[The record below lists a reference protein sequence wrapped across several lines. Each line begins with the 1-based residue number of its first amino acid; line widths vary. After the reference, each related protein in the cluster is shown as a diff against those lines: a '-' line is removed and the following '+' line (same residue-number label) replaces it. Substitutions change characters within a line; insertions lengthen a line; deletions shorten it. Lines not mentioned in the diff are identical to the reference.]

1 MNEDPSG
8 TPAAALSK
16 AQNTLEETRVKEHPH
31 CVLCSQDNP
40 IGLALDFH
48 VIRPGVVR
56 AVFPCA
62 QHLQSYPGILH
73 GGIISAFMDTAMA
86 NCLFSLGEV
95 AVTAEMTV
103 RYLKPTRLDIQ
114 AEIIGEMQKSMWP
127 FFYVKAELRQEGM
140 TLVRAEAKFIDR
152 RSATGG

>member
-1 MNEDPSG
+1 MTQNPSED
-8 TPAAALSK
+8 AASAL
-16 AQNTLEETRVKEHPH
+16 AQAQTMLEETRVKEHPH

-48 VIRPGVVR
+48 VVRPGVVR
-56 AVFPCA
+56 AVFPCS

-86 NCLFSLGEV
+86 NCLFSLGEI

-103 RYLKPTRLDIQ
+103 RYLKPTRLDVQ
-114 AEIIGEMQKSMWP
+114 VEIIGEIQKSMWP
-127 FFYVKAELRQEGM
+127 FFYVKAELRQEGV

-152 RSATGG
+152 RSASGT